1 MKRVLIVDDNRLERR
16 IIVHIL
22 RSAYSDQMQ
31 IDEASDGQ
39 SAISFISR
47 AAIYDLVIT
56 DIIMP
61 NIEGLELIRKIRLRI
76 PGFNRILAISGGNP
90 YYLTLAKKMGAHA
103 VFTKPL
109 DKDKFLSA
117 VHRIL
122 DNESVKSF
130 KTA

>member
-31 IDEASDGQ
+31 IDEANDGQ

-47 AAIYDLVIT
+47 AKMYDLVIT

-90 YYLTLAKKMGAHA
+90 YYLTLAKKMGAHS

-109 DKDKFLSA
+109 DKEKFLFA

>member
-31 IDEASDGQ
+31 IDEANDGQ

-90 YYLTLAKKMGAHA
+90 YYLTLAKKMGAHS

-109 DKDKFLSA
+109 DKEKFLYV

-122 DNESVKSF
+122 DNESVK
-130 KTA
+130 TL